1 MIKSFSSE
9 SSSLCAIA
17 VPADETV
24 RRIIA
29 PVALLVFAA
38 DHRLVVR

>member
-1 MIKSFSSE
+1 M
-9 SSSLCAIA
+9 CAIA

-29 PVALLVFAA
+29 PVTLLIFAA
-38 DHRLVVR
+38 HHRLVVR